1 MSDTPGN
8 IRILIP
14 LKLRR
19 RNGRARILPPADPE
33 QHDEALPDPRL
44 FRAIARAW
52 SWRRKLENGAATTIG
67 DLAAAEKLS
76 DRFVSRR
83 LRLAYLAPEV
93 LEQLLIRRRP
103 AALSIDDI
111 SSAAQAPWSGQ
122 PETIFEA

>member
-93 LEQLLIRRRP
+93 LEQLLIRCT
-103 AALSIDDI
+103 AARL
-111 SSAAQAPWSGQ
+111 
-122 PETIFEA
+122 